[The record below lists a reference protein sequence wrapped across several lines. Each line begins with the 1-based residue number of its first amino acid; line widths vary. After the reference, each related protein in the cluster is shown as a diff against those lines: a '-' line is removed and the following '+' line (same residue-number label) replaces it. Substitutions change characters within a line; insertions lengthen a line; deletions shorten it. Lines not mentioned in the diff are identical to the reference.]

1 KLYVAN
7 RPRDPRIVA
16 GVGVNELQILPLEIE
31 GRKPQDPVPQGIIC
45 PNDQQSVGHVAV
57 SPTGQQAVTVGW
69 DNTIRLWDWGVK
81 ESQPSRLMLH
91 HFPGAGGNL
100 DVAFS
105 PDGKMLLTAN
115 GKCRLWRVPIR
126 SPLPQIASGRVED
139 LAFNPDGKLIAA
151 A

>member
-1 KLYVAN
+1 
-7 RPRDPRIVA
+7 
-16 GVGVNELQILPLEIE
+16 
-31 GRKPQDPVPQGIIC
+31 PQGIIC

-57 SPTGQQAVTVGW
+57 SPTGQQALTVGW

-91 HFPGAGGNL
+91 HFSKGNGYV

-105 PDGKMLLTAN
+105 PDGKLLLTAN

-126 SPLPQIASGRVED
+126 SLLRQIASGRVED
-139 LAFNPDGKLIAA
+139 LAFSPDGKLIAA
-151 A
+151 AAGDSLEGKDPVGVQCFEVATGKPVGKPISHEGHGAH